1 LSAPFPAWITGGN
14 GLIGNEL
21 VRSAPECAP
30 QWKARGVSRDDLDLL
45 DFNAVTDL
53 FRREQP
59 GLIIHCAAIAQFP
72 ACQANPELA
81 QRTNVDLTRHLVQ
94 LGADI
99 PFVFFSTDLVFDGN
113 KGNYTEEDAP
123 NPLSIYGRTKAEA
136 EEIVRKHPRHIIVR
150 LSLTGGHSRNGKR
163 GFNEEMRNAW
173 RAGRTLN
180 LFVDEYRC
188 PSSADV
194 MARAVWDLVA
204 KGARGTFHLCGAE
217 RLSRFDIGQLL
228 ARKHPDLNPRIDPG
242 SRKDYKGP
250 PRPPDTSMNCAKAQ
264 SLLSFEIP
272 RFSDWIARDTT
283 GF

>member
-1 LSAPFPAWITGGN
+1 MSAPFPAWITGGN

-204 KGARGTFHLCGAE
+204 KGAGGTFHLCGAE
-217 RLSRFDIGQLL
+217 RLSRFAIGQLL

-264 SLLSFEIP
+264 SLLSFKIP